1 MPLVSV
7 LEFFLQEAS
16 FLIPVTSENT
26 LLLKFLLTMVHHFI
40 QTVNGRLPRQ
50 VHVIPRKMIH
60 LSPKWLISIWV
71 RITRGLFQVSILAT
85 MALVTVP
92 IAIRQPCWDIFSRGW
107 GPQILIPVT
116 GRRFWAIIIALFRW
130 TDTED

>member
-40 QTVNGRLPRQ
+40 QTVKGRLPRQ

-71 RITRGLFQVSILAT
+71 RITSGLFQVSILAT

-92 IAIRQPCWDIFSRGW
+92 IAIRR
-107 GPQILIPVT
+107 V
-116 GRRFWAIIIALFRW
+116 AALLGYLQSLMGAADPNPSDWKAFLGNNYCFVPL
-130 TDTED
+130 D